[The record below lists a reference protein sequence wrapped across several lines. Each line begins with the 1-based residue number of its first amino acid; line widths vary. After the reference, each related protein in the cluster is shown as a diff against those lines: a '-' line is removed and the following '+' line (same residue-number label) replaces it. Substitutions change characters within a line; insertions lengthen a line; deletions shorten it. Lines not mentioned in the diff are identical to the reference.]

1 VVFVSAVIL
10 AAGESKRMGQP
21 KLLMAWEG
29 KTILEQTIDNCL
41 NSKASETI
49 IVLGY
54 KARELSKVIGDR
66 PVISVLNPAYHD
78 GMSSSLIIGIKSTSP
93 QTHGIMLVLADQ
105 PTIDSHTIN
114 KLIETF
120 DKRQKNIVI
129 PVYQGKR
136 GHPVIFHVKYR
147 EELLNI
153 RGDIGAREVIQHH
166 ADDVLEVA
174 VDCKGVLIDIDTPSD
189 FHNHLNKGVAS

>member
-29 KTILEQTIDNCL
+29 KTILERTIDNYL

-49 IVLGY
+49 VVLGY
-54 KARELSKVIGDR
+54 KARELSEVIGDR
-66 PVISVLNPAYHD
+66 PVISVLNPAYRE
-78 GMSSSLIIGIKSTSP
+78 GMSSSLISGIKIVSP
-93 QTHGIMLVLADQ
+93 RTQGIMLVLADQ
-105 PTIDSHTIN
+105 PAIDSQTIN
-114 KLIETF
+114 KLIKTF
-120 DKRQKNIVI
+120 DMHPKCIII
-129 PVYQGKR
+129 PTYQGTR
-136 GHPVIFHVKYR
+136 GHPVIFHIKYR

-166 ADDVLEVA
+166 TDDVLEVA
-174 VDCKGVLIDIDTPSD
+174 VDCKGVLIDIDTPLD
-189 FHNHLNKGVAS
+189 FHNNLNKSVAS

>member
-10 AAGESKRMGQP
+10 AAGESKRMDQP

-29 KTILEQTIDNCL
+29 KTILEHTIDNYL
-41 NSKASETI
+41 NSMASETI
-49 IVLGY
+49 VVLGY
-54 KARELSKVIGDR
+54 KAKELTEVIGDR
-66 PVISVLNPAYHD
+66 PVISVVNPAYRE
-78 GMSSSLIIGIKSTSP
+78 GMSSSLISGIKSTSP
-93 QTHGIMLVLADQ
+93 QTQGIMLALADQ
-105 PTIDSHTIN
+105 PAVDSQTIN
-114 KLIETF
+114 KLISTF
-120 DKRQKNIVI
+120 DKQQKNIVI

-153 RGDIGAREVIQHH
+153 RGDIGAREVIQRH

-189 FHNHLNKGVAS
+189 FQNHLNKDFVS